1 MKKSLRIIS
10 VSSEVAPYS
19 KSGGLADVCRA
30 LPNHLSQMGHFVT
43 MVTPFYGF
51 MKKNPDLEN
60 LETIYEDKEGI
71 SINGHSYPLRIKR
84 KKEYNFREIIFIC
97 NEEFFGGHSKLYG
110 YPNDNLRFLFFNK
123 AALHF
128 LSITDLS
135 PDIIHCHDWQAGA
148 LPNLISQITDKYPN
162 LKKTATVFT
171 VHNLAFQMGGTNWW
185 DIPEEKRDDGKND
198 FPEQEKRIQ
207 RANFVKRAVRCA
219 DVINTVSERYA
230 QEILTPEFGQGLD
243 KLLLKRQ
250 EDVYGIINGIDYSVS
265 NPLFDENI
273 EVNYDWNSLYK
284 KKKNKLSLQK
294 LTGLEQ
300 DENIPLIGMTHR
312 LTEQKG
318 FDLIREIMW
327 ILVKLPLQLV
337 IVGTGEKEYLDFF
350 RQTAKKHPRRIGVWS
365 PFTQDMESKIYAGSD
380 MFLMPSH
387 YEPCGISQMKSLRYG
402 SIPIVHKTGGLSDT
416 IENFNPKTKRGNGF
430 VFTAYTKE
438 DLLIAL
444 TRAIETYQYPKI
456 WTHLAWEA
464 MQLSYSWK
472 LPAKKYVDLYKI
484 AMKKKNI

>member
-1 MKKSLRIIS
+1 
-10 VSSEVAPYS
+10 
-19 KSGGLADVCRA
+19 
-30 LPNHLSQMGHFVT
+30 
-43 MVTPFYGF
+43 

-60 LETIYEDKEGI
+60 LETIYENKEGI
-71 SINGHSYPLRIKR
+71 SINGRTYPLKLKR
-84 KKEYNFREIIFIC
+84 KKEDKLRETIFAC
-97 NEEFFGGHSKLYG
+97 NEEFFSGHSKLYG

-123 AALHF
+123 ATLHF
-128 LSITDLS
+128 LSITDLA

-148 LPNLISQITDKYPN
+148 LPNLINQNPDQYPG

-198 FPEQEKRIQ
+198 FPELEKKLQ
-207 RANFVKRAVRCA
+207 RANFVKRAVKHA

-243 KLLLKRQ
+243 KLLLKRKD
-250 EDVYGIINGIDYSVS
+250 DVYGIINGIDYSVS

-284 KKKNKLSLQK
+284 KKKNKLVLQK

-337 IVGTGEKEYLDFF
+337 IVGSGEKEYLNFF
-350 RQTAKKHPRRIGVWS
+350 RQTAKKHPKRIGVWS
-365 PFTQDMESKIYAGSD
+365 PFTHDMESKIYAGSD

-416 IENFNPKTKRGNGF
+416 IENFNPKTRRGNGF

-438 DLLIAL
+438 DLLIAI
-444 TRAIETYQYPKI
+444 TRAIETYQYPEI
-456 WTHLAWEA
+456 WTHLIWEA

-484 AMKKKNI
+484 AMKKKNL

>member
-207 RANFVKRAVRCA
+207 GANFVKRAVRCA

-327 ILVKLPLQLV
+327 ILIKLPLQLV
-337 IVGTGEKEYLDFF
+337 IVGSGEKEYLDFF
-350 RQTAKKHPRRIGVWS
+350 RQTAKKHPKRIGVWS

-416 IENFNPKTKRGNGF
+416 IENFNPKTRRGNGF

-444 TRAIETYQYPKI
+444 TRAIETHQYPEI
-456 WTHLAWEA
+456 WTHLVWEA

>member
-60 LETIYEDKEGI
+60 LETIYENKEGI
-71 SINGHSYPLRIKR
+71 SINGRIFPLKFKR
-84 KKEYNFREIIFIC
+84 KKEDDLREIIFIC

-148 LPNLISQITDKYPN
+148 LPNLINQIPDKYPN
-162 LKKTATVFT
+162 LKKTAAVFT

-198 FPEQEKRIQ
+198 FPEQEKKLQ
-207 RANFVKRAVRCA
+207 RTNFVKRAIRHA
-219 DVINTVSERYA
+219 DAINTVSERYA
-230 QEILTPEFGQGLD
+230 QEILMPEFGQGLD
-243 KLLLKRQ
+243 KLLLKRKD
-250 EDVYGIINGIDYSVS
+250 DVYGIINGIDYAVS

-284 KKKNKLSLQK
+284 KKKNKLALQK

-327 ILVKLPLQLV
+327 ILIRLPLQLV

-350 RQTAKKHPRRIGVWS
+350 RQTAKKHPKRIGVWS

-416 IENFNPKTKRGNGF
+416 IENFNPKTGRGNGF

>member
-1 MKKSLRIIS
+1 MKKSFRIIS
-10 VSSEVAPYS
+10 VSSEIAPYS

-60 LETIYEDKEGI
+60 RETI
-71 SINGHSYPLRIKR
+71 
-84 KKEYNFREIIFIC
+84 FVC

-148 LPNLISQITDKYPN
+148 LPNLINQIPDKYPN
-162 LKKTATVFT
+162 LKKTAAVFT

-198 FPEQEKRIQ
+198 FPEQEKRLQ

-284 KKKNKLSLQK
+284 KKKNKLALQK

-327 ILVKLPLQLV
+327 ILIKLPLQLV
-337 IVGTGEKEYLDFF
+337 IVGSGEKEYLDFF

-416 IENFNPKTKRGNGF
+416 IENFNPKTGRGNGF
-430 VFTAYTKE
+430 VFTTYTKE

-444 TRAIETYQYPKI
+444 TRAIETHQYPEI
-456 WTHLAWEA
+456 WTHLVWEA

>member
-51 MKKNPDLEN
+51 MKKNTDLAN
-60 LETIYEDKEGI
+60 LETIYENKEGI
-71 SINGHSYPLRIKR
+71 SIN
-84 KKEYNFREIIFIC
+84 
-97 NEEFFGGHSKLYG
+97 
-110 YPNDNLRFLFFNK
+110 
-123 AALHF
+123 
-128 LSITDLS
+128 DLS

-148 LPNLISQITDKYPN
+148 IPNLISQIPDKYPN
-162 LKKTATVFT
+162 LKKTAAVFT

-198 FPEQEKRIQ
+198 FPEQEKRLQ

-265 NPLFDENI
+265 NPFFDENI
-273 EVNYDWNSLYK
+273 EANYDWNSLYK
-284 KKKNKLSLQK
+284 KKENKLALQK

-327 ILVKLPLQLV
+327 ILIKLPLQLV
-337 IVGTGEKEYLDFF
+337 IVGSGEKEYLDFF

-380 MFLMPSH
+380 MILMPSH

-416 IENFNPKTKRGNGF
+416 IENFNPKTGRGNGF
-430 VFTAYTKE
+430 VFTTYTKE

-444 TRAIETYQYPKI
+444 TRAIETHQYPEI
-456 WTHLAWEA
+456 WTHLVWEA

>member
-284 KKKNKLSLQK
+284 KKKNKLALQK

-327 ILVKLPLQLV
+327 ILIKLPLQLV
-337 IVGTGEKEYLDFF
+337 IVGSGEKEYLDFF
-350 RQTAKKHPRRIGVWS
+350 RQTAKKHPKRIGVWS

-416 IENFNPKTKRGNGF
+416 IENFNPKTRRGNGF

-444 TRAIETYQYPKI
+444 TRAIETHQYPEI
-456 WTHLAWEA
+456 WTHLVWEA